1 VARCLAA
8 ERNPKHTNALS
19 SLATP
24 SSNPAI
30 SSVDAHRFDLLRVPI
45 LGGFLRWR
53 HSRTILQIP
62 LLIVSVVMILH
73 GLLGPTLAPRNLATV
88 LTWIHFRGA
97 LVLVLLCAG
106 NFFCLACPFML
117 VRNAARRLFHPRFN
131 WPRALRN
138 KWISVTLFVAILFT
152 YELFSLWSSPWWTAS
167 LALAYFV
174 GVLLI
179 DGLFKHAS
187 FCKFV
192 CPIGQFNFIASTLSP
207 LEVQVRDQAVC
218 TRCATKDC
226 IRGRRG
232 RSKEQFSAGAKVV
245 SDSAG
250 NTSGLLILQRG
261 CELALFQPRKVGNMD
276 CTFCLDCVH
285 ACPHDNVGVTSR
297 LPAAELMIDPIRSGI
312 GYFSRRKDI
321 AALAIVFS
329 FGALL
334 NAFGMVS
341 PAYAFEAWVGKLLSV
356 SREAPGLGIIFVT
369 FLVVEPV
376 ILLGAAAWL
385 TRALGG
391 SRLALVPLAVRYSY
405 ALVPLGF
412 GMWLAHYG
420 FHFFTGILTIIPVTQ
435 AALAS
440 LGAHYLGGPLWTWTG
455 LPTRIVQPIELG
467 FLMLGFAGSLL
478 VAHNLAEEDCATQP
492 MRAFIPWALVCLFVG
507 LASVWLMF
515 QPMEMRAMIM
525 GG

>member
-1 VARCLAA
+1 LVT
-8 ERNPKHTNALS
+8 K
-19 SLATP
+19 
-24 SSNPAI
+24 SSNTEVLSLDTP
-30 SSVDAHRFDLLRVPI
+30 HFDLLRVPLI
-45 LGGFLRWR
+45 GGFLRWR
-53 HSRTILQIP
+53 HSRTILQVP
-62 LLIVSVVMILH
+62 LFLIAVVMILH
-73 GLLGPTLAPRNLATV
+73 GMFGPRLAPKNLATV

-117 VRNAARRLFHPRFN
+117 VRNAARRLFRPRFN
-131 WPRALRN
+131 WPRVLRN
-138 KWISVTLFVAILFT
+138 KWISVALFVVILFT
-152 YELFSLWSSPWWTAS
+152 YELFSLWSSPWWTVS

-174 GVLLI
+174 AVLLI

-207 LEVQVRDQAVC
+207 LEVQVRDQGVC
-218 TRCATKDC
+218 DRCATKDC
-226 IRGRRG
+226 IRGRREVAAG
-232 RSKEQFSAGAKVV
+232 KEAAASN
-245 SDSAG
+245 SHSSG
-250 NTSGLLILQRG
+250 NTNGLVILQRG

-285 ACPHDNVGVTSR
+285 ACPHDNVGVRSR

-321 AALAIVFS
+321 AALAIVFT
-329 FGALL
+329 FGALV

-341 PAYAFEAWVGKLLSV
+341 PVYAVEAWLAKLLSV
-356 SREAPGLGIIFVT
+356 SHEAPVLGVIFVA
-369 FLVVEPV
+369 FLVVEPA

-391 SRLALVPLAVRYSY
+391 SKLSLVPLAVRYSY

-420 FHFFTGILTIIPVTQ
+420 FHFFTGILTIVPVSQ
-435 AALAS
+435 AALAN
-440 LGAHYLGGPLWTWTG
+440 LGVHLFGAPLWAWTG
-455 LPTRIVQPIELG
+455 LPARFVQPIELG
-467 FLMLGFAGSLL
+467 FLLLGFVGSLFVVYQL
-478 VAHNLAEEDCATQP
+478 SEEDCAPQP
-492 MRAFIPWALVCLFVG
+492 MRAFLPWAVVCLLIG

-515 QPMEMRAMIM
+515 QPMEMRAMLM